1 MDKHLSYVKNKL
13 RLLLFFLNLKKI
25 PGLVR
30 VYGYY
35 PNLKYISEYNIQ
47 AFESRNLA
55 TIRMLKKM
63 FERYKKDIKNGEY
76 FNIYI
81 YTGDRADEAELF
93 RKKLNLKKIYAY
105 STMKK
110 YYNKVIPIPD
120 YMFDSWKE
128 SGMGSY
134 KGLIKECQLEG
145 DKNYIDERCFWIGSV
160 KTHYTRNIL
169 IKLSEKYSNI
179 ILAIGMHWLSNETGK
194 KQKTDKFVSLP
205 EHAKYKYLIDI
216 QGYGWSG
223 RLKVLFW
230 LKRPVFIVNRVHE
243 EFYFKY
249 LIDYKNCIFVKED
262 LSDLIDK
269 IRTIEKDKDLYNNLS
284 LEAQLF
290 AKKYLNENAVIKYLY
305 EIIKENE
312 HV

>member
-30 VYGYY
+30 IYGYY

-169 IKLSEKYSNI
+169 I
-179 ILAIGMHWLSNETGK
+179 
-194 KQKTDKFVSLP
+194 
-205 EHAKYKYLIDI
+205 
-216 QGYGWSG
+216 GYVTTNS
-223 RLKVLFW
+223 
-230 LKRPVFIVNRVHE
+230 
-243 EFYFKY
+243 
-249 LIDYKNCIFVKED
+249 
-262 LSDLIDK
+262 
-269 IRTIEKDKDLYNNLS
+269 
-284 LEAQLF
+284 
-290 AKKYLNENAVIKYLY
+290 
-305 EIIKENE
+305 
-312 HV
+312 